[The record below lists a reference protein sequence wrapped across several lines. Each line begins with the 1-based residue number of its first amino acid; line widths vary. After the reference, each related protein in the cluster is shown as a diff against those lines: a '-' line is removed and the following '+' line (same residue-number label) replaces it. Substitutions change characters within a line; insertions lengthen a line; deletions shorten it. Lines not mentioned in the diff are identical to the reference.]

1 MKKKIRKKRG
11 KNRKSEEIPLMQKS
25 SKSKPV
31 PKSLARPRP
40 TIRLTT
46 IITSVLTL
54 LGIFALVVIC
64 KRLDEKIKHIKVESS
79 LEGIQRELIDT
90 DQLLHKPMINPYHHD
105 RKNKHEYRPRPVT
118 ELPKKFNDEHIFE
131 PLRSTESES
140 SLSDMTKF
148 STKKMLQQNSEKV
161 RPLKNNQKRQERLK
175 NKYFIKSF
183 LVQKSKNLES
193 DEKTR

>member
-25 SKSKPV
+25 SKSKSV
-31 PKSLARPRP
+31 PKSVARPRPRP
-40 TIRLTT
+40 TIRLTS

-64 KRLDEKIKHIKVESS
+64 KRLDEKIKHVKVESS

-90 DQLLHKPMINPYHHD
+90 DQLLHKPLVNPYHHD
-105 RKNKHEYRPRPVT
+105 RKNKHEYRPRPAT

-131 PLRSTESES
+131 PLRSTESKS

-161 RPLKNNQKRQERLK
+161 KPVKNNQKRQERLK
-175 NKYFIKSF
+175 NKYFINFSS
-183 LVQKSKNLES
+183 VQKWKKS
-193 DEKTR
+193 RVR